1 MPTMQRVQ
9 IGVGDIGLTTA
20 DGEVIRLAQQLPPV
34 QLVVLM
40 RHRH

>member
-1 MPTMQRVQ
+1 MPILQRVH

-20 DGEVIRLAQQLPPV
+20 DGEVIRLAQLPPV

>member
-1 MPTMQRVQ
+1 VSHMQTTE
-9 IGVGDIGLTTA
+9 IGVGDIGLIDPA
-20 DGEVIRLAQQLPPV
+20 GQKIRLAQLPPV